1 MKMRESENVEP
12 PRWADRLLSWYC
24 RPEALEDLQ
33 GDLHELFAR
42 HKGLGFQLYSMLIKQ
57 LSTLGFHAV
66 IAGIALPNEA
76 SIALFESD
84 SQGLQVIITNFYLI
98 DFMFFSIKANHRS
111 SR

>member
-1 MKMRESENVEP
+1 
-12 PRWADRLLSWYC
+12 
-24 RPEALEDLQ
+24 
-33 GDLHELFAR
+33 
-42 HKGLGFQLYSMLIKQ
+42 MLIKQ

-98 DFMFFSIKANHRS
+98 DFMFFP
-111 SR
+111 SRPITEVVDDLPI